1 MKKIVALLVV
11 LMLTISSSV
20 YANESTG
27 NTEQPSTINKA
38 ADIIIVRPLAASV
51 SVITTALYV
60 VIAIPTHIM
69 GYSEE
74 AADVLVTSP
83 WRFTGCR
90 PMGVYDRCKD
100 GTEVIK

>member
-1 MKKIVALLVV
+1 MKKIIMLFVAL
-11 LMLTISSSV
+11 MLITASSV
-20 YANESTG
+20 YADEQIG
-27 NTEQPSTINKA
+27 NIEQPSTINKA

-51 SVITTALYV
+51 SVVTTALYV

-69 GYSEE
+69 GYSQETF
-74 AADVLVTSP
+74 DVTVVTP

-90 PMGVYDRCKD
+90 PMGVYNKCKD